1 MGSMA
6 DGQRQN
12 VALTGAREGLII
24 VRHAEI
30 GKYSS
35 VAAQSWVQLRIERAT
50 PTLATPVEYT
60 PLEERVDEGH
70 VEHDLNHLARMLP
83 HKDDTLIR
91 LRRKLRKYEDGV

>member
-35 VAAQSWVQLRIERAT
+35 VAAQSWVKLVSTIMARAT
-50 PTLATPVEYT
+50 WFRYLQANVPIVGLVSGRQVNTIWMAK
-60 PLEERVDEGH
+60 RIW
-70 VEHDLNHLARMLP
+70 A
-83 HKDDTLIR
+83 
-91 LRRKLRKYEDGV
+91 